1 MISYP
6 KISSQVQIQMALMT
20 KYQIII
26 WDFLCWDLFRT
37 PLTFVRSGSA
47 LSLCSPAQGWKSLQK
62 SGVSMF
68 LSWCGKNHLPPL
80 HLLAHD
86 GCHRSPALLC
96 EIQKL
101 GIGHLCLHSAS
112 ADGLKTRPIKLEIYD
127 LHLSSIYSPWQ
138 KYRLKTK
145 EGRWKIGSYKDQAA
159 KHVNITDGHPI
170 KNESKC
176 ILCNLWLMKQS
187 LSTLLSRL
195 LHWAV
200 LTSWEGGSV
209 LEVLSWHW
217 DPGRIIWL
225 PW

>member
-6 KISSQVQIQMALMT
+6 KISSQVQIQMTLMT

-68 LSWCGKNHLPPL
+68 LSWCERNHLPPL

-96 EIQKL
+96 KIQKL
-101 GIGHLCLHSAS
+101 GIGHLCFHSAS
-112 ADGLKTRPIKLEIYD
+112 KMVWKQDQLKCEIQHCFQNGLEIYD
-127 LHLSSIYSPWQ
+127 LHLSSIYPAWQ
-138 KYRLKTK
+138 KYHLKTK
-145 EGRWKIGSYKDQAA
+145 EGRWKTG
-159 KHVNITDGHPI
+159 
-170 KNESKC
+170 
-176 ILCNLWLMKQS
+176 
-187 LSTLLSRL
+187 
-195 LHWAV
+195 
-200 LTSWEGGSV
+200 
-209 LEVLSWHW
+209 
-217 DPGRIIWL
+217 
-225 PW
+225 